1 MVNVQDVQTIVNT
14 TISLEHVSVMWE
26 NMTLTIIFVLVLC
39 IVQLIKLSTMDSVS
53 VDQDI
58 TK

>member
-1 MVNVQDVQTIVNT
+1 MVNVQDVQMIVNT
-14 TISLEHVSVMWE
+14 IISLEHVSVMWE
-26 NMTLTIIFVLVLC
+26 NMMLTIIFVLVLC
-39 IVQLIKLSTMDSVS
+39 IVQPIKLSIMDSVS

>member
-39 IVQLIKLSTMDSVS
+39 IVLLIKLSIMGSVS
-53 VDQDI
+53 VDQVI